1 METRAVTLIVRY
13 KDADGWKR
21 AAAVYG
27 GNGRARP
34 GVISADGRQVH
45 VSPWKFQ
52 IRYYEDRKL
61 IYRPAGQNAG
71 DAEALRR
78 KIEEQQSVKAA
89 AVKADI
95 KVLDREREPENG
107 RVHLRKRADDYI
119 DRQTARGKLASLQTF
134 TAAFGEFLSI
144 VRAEYAD
151 QLTEDVVLKWQAA
164 LRNRGNSPRTVHNKH
179 LSIFAFLRWAGIDTK
194 KIIARA
200 PEFTE
205 KTVEV
210 YRPEDL
216 KRFFDSLTDRY
227 HRVVFEVL
235 LKTGVRMQEAMHL
248 TWDQFDFVRGT
259 LKVRERDEN
268 GFIIKDK
275 AERVLPI
282 PAELI
287 RELKR
292 WKKTHKGQLV
302 LGTRNDTPNWKWLPL
317 LKRLV
322 KGAGLNCGACQGCR
336 RREECERWYLHKFR
350 ATYTT
355 ALLRAGID
363 ARTVMMYT
371 GHSDLAT
378 VMRYLAPAELPETQ
392 QKVNAIQWTA

>member
-1 METRAVTLIVRY
+1 MTLIVRY

-45 VSPWKFQ
+45 VSAWTFQ

-61 IYRPAGQNAG
+61 IYRPAGLNAG

-89 AVKADI
+89 AVKADV
-95 KVLDREREPENG
+95 KVLDPEQEPENG
-107 RVHLRKRADDYI
+107 RVLLRKRADAYI

-134 TAAFGEFLSI
+134 TAAFDEFLSI
-144 VRAEYAD
+144 ARVEYAD

-164 LRNRGNSPRTVHNKH
+164 LRKRGNSPRTVHNKH
-179 LSIFAFLRWAGIDTK
+179 LSIFAFLRWTGIDTK

-210 YRPEDL
+210 YRPEEL

-227 HRVVFEVL
+227 HRIVFQVL
-235 LKTGVRMQEAMHL
+235 LKTGVRMQEGMHL

-287 RELKR
+287 NELKK
-292 WKKTHKGQLV
+292 WKKAHKGQLV

-322 KGAGLNCGACQGCR
+322 KNAGLNCGACQGCR
-336 RREECERWYLHKFR
+336 GREECERWYLHKFR

-363 ARTVMMYT
+363 ARTVMLYT

-378 VMRYLAPAELPETQ
+378 VMRYLAPAELPDTQ